1 MLASQKQVTEY
12 LIRQARR
19 ITDQAAR
26 ELRSQGSWEAV
37 REQRRREMLGMLGL
51 DPPPPKTALHLR
63 VTGVIDKPQYTIEK
77 IAFESLPNV
86 FVSANLYIPKQR
98 DGPVPAII
106 YVCGHAYSPYGNKTK
121 YQRHGITLVKH
132 GYVAMIIDSIQI
144 AETFGLHHGIL
155 NNEMYD
161 WYSRGY
167 TPAGVEVWN
176 VIRALDYLETRPE
189 VDKDRFGITG
199 RSGGAAMSWFSASV
213 EPRIKA
219 VAPVMGI
226 STYAANVAANTQRRH
241 CDCMFTINTYLH
253 DMLHQGALIAPR
265 PLYMMHGR
273 QDRLFPVPGYEEF
286 EQRVGKLY
294 QSYGAG
300 EKFKNLV
307 VDTGHKDSDL
317 LRGEAVHW
325 FDRWLKKIPKRK
337 LDLDYSDL
345 PERDLAVFSGD
356 PPARAQ
362 NFRVHETL
370 TAGPPPRDYSTQAEW
385 SQRRSELIETL
396 RATSFGAFPQQR
408 SDLNVRPGSRQAP
421 DRYAS
426 IVFDSE
432 EGIAVEAVYRK
443 AAAES
448 GSPSGPALLYI
459 ASGGEDLLAIR
470 DTLRQIWGSRKNSLM
485 VVYPRGVGEV
495 PWDKKFTKDTLRN
508 AMHTGRTIDS
518 IRIWDVMRGAEALR
532 LQSGAADVVTLGS
545 GASGIWGLYA
555 ALFDERIS
563 QVMLVGAPSS
573 HREGPVLLNVL
584 RHTDL
589 PEVAALLAPRRLTFY
604 GHVPPAYQYTQ
615 GIYSLLGRPDH
626 FSLTMSLEGA
636 LNGRHHHNFSS
647 GI

>member
-1 MLASQKQVTEY
+1 M
-12 LIRQARR
+12 
-19 ITDQAAR
+19 
-26 ELRSQGSWEAV
+26 
-37 REQRRREMLGMLGL
+37 
-51 DPPPPKTALHLR
+51 
-63 VTGVIDKPQYTIEK
+63 
-77 IAFESLPNV
+77 
-86 FVSANLYIPKQR
+86 
-98 DGPVPAII
+98 
-106 YVCGHAYSPYGNKTK
+106 
-121 YQRHGITLVKH
+121 
-132 GYVAMIIDSIQI
+132 
-144 AETFGLHHGIL
+144 
-155 NNEMYD
+155 
-161 WYSRGY
+161 
-167 TPAGVEVWN
+167 
-176 VIRALDYLETRPE
+176 
-189 VDKDRFGITG
+189 
-199 RSGGAAMSWFSASV
+199 
-213 EPRIKA
+213 
-219 VAPVMGI
+219 
-226 STYAANVAANTQRRH
+226 
-241 CDCMFTINTYLH
+241 
-253 DMLHQGALIAPR
+253 
-265 PLYMMHGR
+265 
-273 QDRLFPVPGYEEF
+273 
-286 EQRVGKLY
+286 
-294 QSYGAG
+294 
-300 EKFKNLV
+300 
-307 VDTGHKDSDL
+307 
-317 LRGEAVHW
+317 
-325 FDRWLKKIPKRK
+325 
-337 LDLDYSDL
+337 
-345 PERDLAVFSGD
+345 
-356 PPARAQ
+356 
-362 NFRVHETL
+362 
-370 TAGPPPRDYSTQAEW
+370 
-385 SQRRSELIETL
+385 
-396 RATSFGAFPQQR
+396 
-408 SDLNVRPGSRQAP
+408 
-421 DRYAS
+421 
-426 IVFDSE
+426 FDSE